1 MESNNEKKIR
11 FIEDKIIK
19 KKNFRKLSEEKIKN
33 SNTNKSKEISLFC
46 PYCGCKFHHN
56 IIFFGKVSGM
66 ISGALSGAYLGSSI
80 GIAGGPLGAIAGTIP
95 GAVLGSIFGK
105 NIGGNFDK
113 PKCPNCKK
121 TFKL

>member
-1 MESNNEKKIR
+1 MESN
-11 FIEDKIIK
+11 DDK
-19 KKNFRKLSEEKIKN
+19 KKTHFYDKLIKNKSFRKLSKEK
-33 SNTNKSKEISLFC
+33 NKTKEIPLYC
-46 PYCGCKFHHN
+46 PYCGNKFHHP
-56 IIFFGKVSGM
+56 IVISGKVSGV
-66 ISGALSGAYLGSSI
+66 ISGALSGAYLGSNI